1 MPPPSSEPDAP
12 TSSPVSAGD
21 GAPEATPAPDEIL
34 ESAGVAIPEQYRYL
48 PDVPRGLAGPAADV
62 AQILSAVV
70 RTSRSFLFYA
80 PNNRALQ
87 LFMED
92 LESQLG
98 AFLGRHGSLDLGVEA
113 TRFLWGEA
121 VVHEDADRERSLPF
135 KLFRDGVRG
144 LRIRDGVTQAE
155 IATLL
160 RILSV
165 RLVGVH
171 RHDEDLVTQLW
182 RADLE
187 HIRHDVVEGFT
198 HEIYGRTASDGDE
211 ADAGAA
217 VPRIMDRLRS
227 AGAQSP
233 PSPRGG
239 EGRGG
244 AGTSPV
250 VFQVLGQDA
259 DDAPATVTAGA
270 GEAAETFAHARYP
283 GLVHYDVPVP
293 LGIVEIASA
302 PITDEDRAQIR
313 AEIDKDDREGHV
325 RLLDALFALSVA
337 HPDLLPAADVA
348 RAAVGARRAIVR
360 EERLADLVDV
370 LAYLTRVAEGGVYA
384 EVSEEVA
391 RLALPEYAEPMAVR
405 DVATLGARFGEGAL
419 VARYLQL
426 IGDRASADALLPLLD
441 FNMPD
446 GVLDAILGT
455 LHGRTSG
462 DVRWYAKRLEDAGDV
477 AARALM
483 RGLLSVG
490 TVEAVDELC
499 RQTRHPEAARRFFA
513 TDLLGRVPD
522 SPSACAA
529 LAALLADPAPG
540 VRTRAMEI
548 LWERPGRGAFDAFR
562 LWWDAVGAGEVSEE
576 EQPGVLRLA
585 ARLGGDGSLPFL
597 RGLVRPPS
605 AWKLTNPRDEG
616 RSRAAAEAIAFVA
629 TEGAEDAL
637 RAFKDVGTAEW
648 RRFALRC
655 LVRAHRAR
663 TGGTP

>member
-1 MPPPSSEPDAP
+1 MSPPSREPDVP
-12 TSSPVSAGD
+12 TSSQVPAVD
-21 GAPEATPAPDEIL
+21 GAAAAATPAPDEVL
-34 ESAGVAIPEQYRYL
+34 ESAAAIPEQYRYL

-98 AFLGRHGSLDLGVEA
+98 AFLSRHGSLDLGVEA

-121 VVHEDADRERSLPF
+121 VVHEDSDRERSLPF

-144 LRIRDGVTQAE
+144 LRIREGVTQAE

-198 HEIYGRTASDGDE
+198 HEIYGRAASEGDE

-227 AGAQSP
+227 AGAP
-233 PSPRGG
+233 PTPSPRAG

-244 AGTSPV
+244 TGASPV
-250 VFQVLGQDA
+250 VFQVLGEEA
-259 DDAPATVTAGA
+259 DEAPGNTSAA
-270 GEAAETFAHARYP
+270 EAAETFAHARYP
-283 GLVHYDVPVP
+283 GLAHYDLPVP
-293 LGIVEIASA
+293 LGIVEIAGA
-302 PITDEDRAQIR
+302 PLTDEDRARVR
-313 AEIDKDDREGHV
+313 AEIERDDREGHV

-337 HPDLLPAADVA
+337 HPDLLPAAEVA

-405 DVATLGARFGEGAL
+405 DVATLGARFGEGAQ

-426 IGDRASADALLPLLD
+426 IGDRASAEALLPLLD

-483 RGLLSVG
+483 RGLLGVG
-490 TVEAVDELC
+490 TAEAVDELC
-499 RQTRHPEAARRFFA
+499 HQSRHPEAARRFFA
-513 TDLLGRVPD
+513 ADLLGRVPE
-522 SPSACAA
+522 SPAVCPA
-529 LAALLADPAPG
+529 LVALLVDPSPG

-562 LWWDAVGAGEVSEE
+562 LWWDTVGAGEVSEE
-576 EQPGVLRLA
+576 EQPRVLRLA